1 MKIRI
6 GFGLGVR
13 TLVNDERFGAAIDA
27 LEALK
32 FDSLWVSR
40 ADRR

>member
-13 TLVNDERFGAAIDA
+13 TLVNDERFGAAVDTMERVFDDA
-27 LEALK
+27 HHRCFTE
-32 FDSLWVSR
+32 R
-40 ADRR
+40 